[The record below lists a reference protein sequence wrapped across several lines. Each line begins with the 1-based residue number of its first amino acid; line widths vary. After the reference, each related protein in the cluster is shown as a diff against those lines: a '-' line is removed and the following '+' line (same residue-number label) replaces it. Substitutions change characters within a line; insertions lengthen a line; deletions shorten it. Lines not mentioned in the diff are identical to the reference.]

1 MRKLRRYKIELTLTT
16 TATDFTQWLKG
27 LLRVEVPDMVK
38 FNYPTRVNA
47 KVTNIKITENKQNGK
62 DTRSNT

>member
-27 LLRVEVPDMVK
+27 LLRIEVPDMVK